1 MLTSSQSFKLYET
14 VQRYFTKEE
23 DAKSFIAEVE
33 TIIENRFASEK
44 EHLATKKDLI
54 ELGAKLEGS
63 IAQSK
68 TDTIKWMFSIFLA
81 LALMIIGLY
90 LKK

>member
-1 MLTSSQSFKLYET
+1 MLTASQSFKLYET
-14 VQRYFTKEE
+14 VRRYFNKEE

-54 ELGAKLEGS
+54 ELGPRLEGS
-63 IAQSK
+63 IA
-68 TDTIKWMFSIFLA
+68 
-81 LALMIIGLY
+81 
-90 LKK
+90 